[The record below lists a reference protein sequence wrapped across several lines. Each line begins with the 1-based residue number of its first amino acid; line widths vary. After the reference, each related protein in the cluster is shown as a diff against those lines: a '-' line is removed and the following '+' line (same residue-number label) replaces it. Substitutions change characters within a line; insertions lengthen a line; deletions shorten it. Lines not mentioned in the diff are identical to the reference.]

1 MRGILT
7 RSLIFYITNL
17 IALAKLQS
25 LAEEKFQSAKSLF
38 ITVQYTKYALAD
50 ITTIRITK
58 STHKKI
64 LKIMGQIQA
73 RTGKISTLDDA
84 LQEMLSNYKKKSRK

>member
-64 LKIMGQIQA
+64 MGQIQA
-73 RTGKISTLDDA
+73 RTGKIPTLDDA

>member
-1 MRGILT
+1 L
-7 RSLIFYITNL
+7 
-17 IALAKLQS
+17 K
-25 LAEEKFQSAKSLF
+25 
-38 ITVQYTKYALAD
+38 YTKYALVN

-58 STHKKI
+58 STHKEI

-73 RTGKISTLDDA
+73 RTGEIPTIDDA

>member
-1 MRGILT
+1 M
-7 RSLIFYITNL
+7 
-17 IALAKLQS
+17 K
-25 LAEEKFQSAKSLF
+25 
-38 ITVQYTKYALAD
+38 YTKYALVD

-58 STHKKI
+58 ATHKEI

-73 RTGKISTLDDA
+73 RTGEIPTLDDA